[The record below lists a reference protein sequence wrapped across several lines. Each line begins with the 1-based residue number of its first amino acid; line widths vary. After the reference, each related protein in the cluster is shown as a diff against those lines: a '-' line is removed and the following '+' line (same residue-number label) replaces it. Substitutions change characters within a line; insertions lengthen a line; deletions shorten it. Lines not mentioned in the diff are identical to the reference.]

1 MKQPTVFRQLAAVA
15 AYELRTLLHSRWLA
29 AFAVLF
35 ALLNMFM
42 LIWEARLMPAG
53 GDASGFTRQAASQMN
68 LMLQLAPLMS
78 LTIASLSL
86 ASERNDGMTGL
97 LRTYPLPPACYILGK
112 FFGLFGA
119 FLLTLLVG
127 FGIAQL
133 LGLFLLPR
141 ATVSHTL
148 PLLAMGIALCG
159 ICSAI
164 GLWIGGRVQSRLG
177 AVAASLLIWFVSVYV
192 YSMVLLAALPF
203 APTSAQQPVL
213 AGALVLNPVE
223 AVRIASVFW
232 RGDGY
237 IFGPAFYYWEQWFNS
252 AAGIATAAIVVLLY
266 VAIPLH
272 FAAARIRRGRG

>member
-1 MKQPTVFRQLAAVA
+1 MNKPAFFRQLAAVA

-78 LTIASLSL
+78 LTLASLSL

-97 LRTYPLPPACYILGK
+97 LRTYPLSPACYILGK
-112 FFGLFGA
+112 FFGLFSA

-133 LGLFLLPR
+133 LGLFLLPG
-141 ATVSHTL
+141 AAASQTL
-148 PLLAMGIALCG
+148 SLLAMGVALCG
-159 ICSAI
+159 VCSAI
-164 GLWIGGRVQSRLG
+164 GLWIGGLVQSRLG

-192 YSMVLLAALPF
+192 YSMVLLVALPF
-203 APTSAQQPVL
+203 APIPAQQSIL

-223 AVRIASVFW
+223 AVRVASVFW

-237 IFGPAFYYWEQWFNS
+237 IYGPAFYYWEQWFNS
-252 AAGIATAAIVVLLY
+252 PIGMASAAGIALLY
-266 VAIPLH
+266 AAVPLH
-272 FAAARIRRGRG
+272 FVAARIRRGRG

>member
-1 MKQPTVFRQLAAVA
+1 MNKPTFSRQLVAVA

-42 LIWEARLMPAG
+42 LIWEARLMPTG

-78 LTIASLSL
+78 LTLASLSL

-97 LRTYPLPPACYILGK
+97 LRTYPFSPACYILGK

-133 LGLFLLPR
+133 LGLFLLPG
-141 ATVSHTL
+141 ATASQTL
-148 PLLAMGIALCG
+148 SLLAMGVALCG
-159 ICSAI
+159 VCSAI
-164 GLWIGGRVQSRLG
+164 GLWIGGRVQGRLG
-177 AVAASLLIWFVSVYV
+177 AVAASLLIWFVAVYV
-192 YSMVLLAALPF
+192 YSMVLLIALPF
-203 APTSAQQPVL
+203 APIAAQQPLL

-223 AVRIASVFW
+223 AVRVASVFW

-237 IFGPAFYYWEQWFNS
+237 IYGPAFYYWEQWFNS
-252 AAGIATAAIVVLLY
+252 PLGIACAVGIALLY
-266 VAIPLH
+266 AAVPLH